1 MCHLL
6 ADCRPERQ
14 ALSMEDPSQFRMAK
28 IRIEGRTIECST
40 AEVRSLLLAA
50 KTIGDDES
58 ACRDISI
65 GRLMMIKDAC
75 QLYSLGRLQRIVYQ
89 VIKRRDTSGV
99 TPAPAR

>member
-1 MCHLL
+1 
-6 ADCRPERQ
+6 
-14 ALSMEDPSQFRMAK
+14 MEDPSQFHMAK

-50 KTIGDDES
+50 KTIGEDES

-75 QLYSLGRLQRIVYQ
+75 QMYSLGRLQRIVYQ